1 MMLSRRAT
9 QHRQHSRKL
18 NIVNTKEFGSHD
30 SNSFFIERILL
41 LDEGS
46 IDAMKQH
53 AIETAKQRFVGE
65 LYTAVLD
72 RAVNMKL

>member
-1 MMLSRRAT
+1 MKA
-9 QHRQHSRKL
+9 
-18 NIVNTKEFGSHD
+18 
-30 SNSFFIERILL
+30 IERILL

-65 LYTAVLD
+65 LYTSVLD
-72 RAVNMKL
+72 RVVNMKP

>member
-1 MMLSRRAT
+1 M
-9 QHRQHSRKL
+9 K
-18 NIVNTKEFGSHD
+18 G
-30 SNSFFIERILL
+30 IERIFL